1 MLSAGKTMEMKQ
13 RGGDVS
19 IIVMTIDLL
28 LHNVTL
34 AVPVHLRSQAH
45 TWPLQGQTVSSAN
58 PCRRQPLELLSTI
71 FDAGMLLGWQGASG
85 TSRIELTSS
94 ALTRYYT
101 CAVPERLQ
109 EMHHFIFTYPLF
121 EDTLSKDTLQER
133 RMHNRTVV
141 IAGAYILPTVVI
153 GVEGSQVFL
162 KLVDRKE
169 RVTGWVENLRQS
181 PYLLSVDGETIL
193 PPRLQAGV
201 LLSQY
206 KVVNEA
212 RGTWRQPQF
221 VKEIS
226 LSTSPGS
233 VSDGYIAFMTRLRT
247 PTRRPLYKPAWR
259 ATK

>member
-1 MLSAGKTMEMKQ
+1 
-13 RGGDVS
+13 
-19 IIVMTIDLL
+19 MTIDLL

-133 RMHNRTVV
+133 RMHSAGINMSKDPAISHFTHRHIRPANPETCFHSQARTV
-141 IAGAYILPTVVI
+141 L
-153 GVEGSQVFL
+153 
-162 KLVDRKE
+162 
-169 RVTGWVENLRQS
+169 
-181 PYLLSVDGETIL
+181 
-193 PPRLQAGV
+193 AGV
-201 LLSQY
+201 TFATSFYHISSNAQT
-206 KVVNEA
+206 E
-212 RGTWRQPQF
+212 P
-221 VKEIS
+221 S
-226 LSTSPGS
+226 LSLGHTFSP
-233 VSDGYIAFMTRLRT
+233 
-247 PTRRPLYKPAWR
+247 P
-259 ATK
+259 